1 MKKYLF
7 PLDACMVSCP
17 TQTKNLERTLLQG
30 YSWSK
35 VNAAGQERALRIRE
49 KKNGIYQKTGA
60 TKR

>member
-1 MKKYLF
+1 MHAWFHVQLK
-7 PLDACMVSCP
+7 
-17 TQTKNLERTLLQG
+17 QKNLERTLLQG